1 MTPIV
6 NPVIHKNQHGFRSY
20 TSTVTNL
27 TLFCN
32 FIYQNFEKRLQTD
45 VIFTDF
51 AKAFDTVYSSEYTQQ
66 IRALF

>member
-1 MTPIV
+1 MPSIPAALPEEIDFGS
-6 NPVIHKNQHGFRSY
+6 NMSN
-20 TSTVTNL
+20 VTNRAN
-27 TLFCN
+27 FYN